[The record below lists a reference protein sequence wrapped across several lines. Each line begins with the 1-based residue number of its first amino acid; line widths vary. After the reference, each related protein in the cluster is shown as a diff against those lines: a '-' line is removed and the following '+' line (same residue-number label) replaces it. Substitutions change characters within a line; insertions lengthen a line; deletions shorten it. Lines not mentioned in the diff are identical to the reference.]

1 MFFFFFLFDDILL
14 YYHYCVIYIN
24 DIYSSSIMNI
34 IISTMCLYP
43 ADQILIHIS
52 FKSIQVTGYAST
64 RCHMPYGSGHRL
76 PVEIGSDVVMCRMI
90 SDLASWL
97 RWAPALSRALQFR
110 ISSSAWGELRR
121 CHVSYDSEP
130 RLPAEVGSDAATCP
144 MSLDH
149 ASSVR
154 WTPAQ
159 SRVLCLWT
167 SPPGWGGLR
176 RCHVYR
182 CSLWVVGLKHKEKSS
197 RYACAGRH
205 ACSQCTCARF

>member
-76 PVEIGSDVVMCRMI
+76 PVEIGSDVVMCHMT
-90 SDLASWL
+90 SDL
-97 RWAPALSRALQFR
+97 
-110 ISSSAWGELRR
+110 
-121 CHVSYDSEP
+121 
-130 RLPAEVGSDAATCP
+130 
-144 MSLDH
+144 
-149 ASSVR
+149 
-154 WTPAQ
+154 
-159 SRVLCLWT
+159 T
-167 SPPGWGGLR
+167 S
-176 RCHVYR
+176 
-182 CSLWVVGLKHKEKSS
+182 
-197 RYACAGRH
+197 
-205 ACSQCTCARF
+205 